1 VEVTVSAAKRS
12 VAAVGIY
19 LALTIGNVMIHRA
32 ERSWTSETPMSSRTI
47 LVPLDGSAES
57 NAALPLAHTL
67 AKATD
72 SSIKLLRVLPMH
84 DQEGMRWAAANLQ
97 HIATELAGS
106 GIDVS
111 TLVRAGHASE
121 EILKELRS
129 DPPAL
134 TVMRTH
140 GRAGV
145 ERAIIG
151 SVTQEVLKHSQVPLV
166 LMRPGQR
173 RPSGIRKLL
182 VPVDGSPGGA
192 VALTTAA
199 GLAHATG
206 AAIGLLEVAVP
217 VAMHTICAYEYGGMS
232 YYDSTWDEEAL
243 AGAAAYVNALLG
255 RLRERGFTAAGEA
268 LLAPDVASAVVGKAD
283 RESVDL
289 VVMSTHALT
298 GPARALMGS
307 VADAVVRSAHCP
319 VLLVRRASQVATG
332 SYVAFTG
339 DDTTRNLADL
349 GSAGNE
355 RARHAS
361 EQYSGAR

>member
-1 VEVTVSAAKRS
+1 
-12 VAAVGIY
+12 
-19 LALTIGNVMIHRA
+19 
-32 ERSWTSETPMSSRTI
+32 MSSRTI

-72 SSIKLLRVLPMH
+72 SSIKLLRVLPGR
-84 DQEGMRWAAANLQ
+84 DQEATRWAAANLQ

-106 GIDVS
+106 GIEVS
-111 TLVRAGHASE
+111 TEVRHGHTAE
-121 EILKELRS
+121 EILKELRA
-129 DPPAL
+129 DPPGM

-145 ERAIIG
+145 ERAVLG
-151 SVTQEVLKHSQVPLV
+151 SVTQDVLKHSQVPLV

-192 VALTTAA
+192 VALSTAV

-206 AAIGLLEVAVP
+206 ASISLLEVAVP
-217 VAMHTICAYEYGGMS
+217 VAMHTICAYEYGGLS
-232 YYDSTWDEEAL
+232 YYDSNWDDEAL
-243 AGAAAYVNALLG
+243 AGATAYVKALVD
-255 RLRERGFTAAGEA
+255 RLRERGFTATGEA

-283 RESVDL
+283 RDSVDL

-307 VADAVVRSAHCP
+307 VADAVVRLAHCP
-319 VLLVRRASQVATG
+319 VLLVHRNTHVTPTG
-332 SYVAFTG
+332 DNVVFTG
-339 DDTTRNLADL
+339 DNATGNLADL

-361 EQYSGAR
+361 EQYSGAP

>member
-1 VEVTVSAAKRS
+1 
-12 VAAVGIY
+12 
-19 LALTIGNVMIHRA
+19 
-32 ERSWTSETPMSSRTI
+32 MSSRTI

-67 AKATD
+67 ARATD
-72 SSIKLLRVLPMH
+72 SSIKLLRVLPGR
-84 DQEGMRWAAANLQ
+84 DQESSRWAAANLQ
-97 HIATELAGS
+97 HIAAELAGS
-106 GIDVS
+106 GIEVS
-111 TLVRAGHASE
+111 TEVRRGHPAE
-121 EILKELRS
+121 EILKELRA
-129 DPPAL
+129 DPPGM

-151 SVTQEVLKHSQVPLV
+151 SVTQEVLKHSQIPLV

-192 VALTTAA
+192 VALSIAV

-206 AAIGLLEVAVP
+206 ASISLLEVAVP

-243 AGAAAYVNALLG
+243 AGAAAYVKALVG

-268 LLAPDVASAVVGKAD
+268 LLAPDVAAAVAGKAD
-283 RESVDL
+283 RDGVDL

-307 VADAVVRSAHCP
+307 VADAVVRIAHCP
-319 VLLVRRASQVATG
+319 VLLVHRDTQATTAG
-332 SYVAFTG
+332 GYVVFTG
-339 DDTTRNLADL
+339 DDAARNLADV
-349 GSAGNE
+349 GSVGNE

-361 EQYSGAR
+361 EQYSGAP

>member
-1 VEVTVSAAKRS
+1 MFY
-12 VAAVGIY
+12 G
-19 LALTIGNVMIHRA
+19 ALTSRNLLIHSDA
-32 ERSWTSETPMSSRTI
+32 GDCSLETPMSSRTI

-72 SSIKLLRVLPMH
+72 SSIKLLRVLPTR
-84 DQEGMRWAAANLQ
+84 DQEGTRWAAANLQ

-111 TLVRAGHASE
+111 TEVLHGHAAE
-121 EILKELRS
+121 EILKELRA
-129 DPPAL
+129 DPPAM

-151 SVTQEVLKHSQVPLV
+151 SVTQDVLKHSQVPLV

-182 VPVDGSPGGA
+182 VPMDGSPGGA
-192 VALTTAA
+192 VALTTAV
-199 GLAHATG
+199 GLAQATG
-206 AAIGLLEVAVP
+206 ASIGLLEVAVP
-217 VAMHTICAYEYGGMS
+217 VAMQTVCAYEYGGLS

-243 AGAAAYVNALLG
+243 AGAAAYVKALVG
-255 RLRERGFTAAGEA
+255 RLRERGFAAAGEA
-268 LLAPDVASAVVGKAD
+268 QLAPDVAAAIVGKAD
-283 RESVDL
+283 RDVVDL

-307 VADAVVRSAHCP
+307 VADAVVRIAHCP
-319 VLLVRRASQVATG
+319 VLLVHRPTQATAG

-339 DDTTRNLADL
+339 DDAVSNLPDL
-349 GSAGNE
+349 VSAGNE

-361 EQYSGAR
+361 EQYPGAP

>member
-1 VEVTVSAAKRS
+1 
-12 VAAVGIY
+12 
-19 LALTIGNVMIHRA
+19 
-32 ERSWTSETPMSSRTI
+32 MSSRTI

-72 SSIKLLRVLPMH
+72 SSIKLLRALPGR
-84 DQEGMRWAAANLQ
+84 DQEAARWAAANLQ
-97 HIATELAGS
+97 HIATELGGS

-111 TLVRAGHASE
+111 AEVHHGPAGE
-121 EILKELRS
+121 EILKVLRT
-129 DPPAL
+129 DPPAM

-145 ERAIIG
+145 ERAVIG
-151 SVTQEVLKHSQVPLV
+151 SVTQDVLKHSQIPLV

-192 VALTTAA
+192 IALSTAV
-199 GLAHATG
+199 GLAHATS
-206 AAIGLLEVAVP
+206 ASISLVEVAVP

-243 AGAAAYVNALLG
+243 AGAAAYVNALVG
-255 RLRERGFTAAGEA
+255 RLRERGLTAAGEA
-268 LLAPDVASAVVGKAD
+268 VLAPDVAAAIVGKAD
-283 RESVDL
+283 RDVVDL

-307 VADAVVRSAHCP
+307 VADAVVRIAHCP
-319 VLLVRRASQVATG
+319 VLLVHRPT
-332 SYVAFTG
+332 
-339 DDTTRNLADL
+339 
-349 GSAGNE
+349 
-355 RARHAS
+355 
-361 EQYSGAR
+361 